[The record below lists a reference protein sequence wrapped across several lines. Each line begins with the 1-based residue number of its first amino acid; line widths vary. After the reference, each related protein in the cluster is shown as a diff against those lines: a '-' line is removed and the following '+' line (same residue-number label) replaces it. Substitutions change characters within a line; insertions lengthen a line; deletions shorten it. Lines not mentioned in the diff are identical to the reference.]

1 MLQYYTDQ
9 LSEMDE
15 PSKLLPALSPDNF
28 LKNNKDFP
36 PYLLNNFNS
45 EEETLPCKNR
55 KQRNRVVRISGSMTP
70 LSTKRTSIP
79 YLDPKSPRC
88 RLSRPGSTT
97 VRVIPPLRG
106 LERAVCCAY
115 CGEGLFCLANV
126 LRVNA
131 RGSREVEK
139 EVEEARTSY
148 SSASSSSSPSPAT
161 SYSTPSPYLSV
172 PSNLSLET
180 RDRTMSNTSLDDN
193 KGSSDLKTLKRDLKR
208 DSDGEHKFERTPDL
222 NSTSYSPKVS
232 SEHKRP
238 QSVRGTVKHFDF
250 DFEKPVVSGIST
262 YPGGKSSGGGRRGF
276 ERECQRS
283 NRFGLSRGSSEDYLE
298 GEEERDKQRARE
310 RDRDKV
316 RETGE
321 DVEDQQRALWGRSVS
336 DDIIASTYCT
346 NSLRGQKALW
356 KLKEGGLA
364 TVSEGSEKAL
374 ENLNQVLG
382 HGQGQVQVLNGVR
395 RKSLSD
401 VKSPG
406 GPSISISSP
415 SYLPD
420 VQSNCSSLLNAWNSA
435 DTLYSDRSASAENRR
450 WLARMSLLS
459 APSTSAVTPS
469 SSSQSP
475 SSTGGHGG
483 ERRKGQVDA
492 LKCMRQMARDDEE
505 AMRLIFCGTDSDPSS
520 SSSGSDVQ
528 HLYLEY
534 LAWMDPDGRVLD
546 PGRLDTEDRD
556 RDRDGFKEFSCRSRG
571 GSDQEDRDRDRDRER
586 ERERDTDRDTGEIKC
601 RQCDRLIGKWTWV
614 PTKRSVF
621 TDLHSYSLSLSLS
634 GVRVSYGAMSLI
646 WTTDDCHLCHI

>member
-1 MLQYYTDQ
+1 
-9 LSEMDE
+9 MDE

-28 LKNNKDFP
+28 LKDNKEFP

-70 LSTKRTSIP
+70 LSTKRTAIP

-88 RLSRPGSTT
+88 RLSRPGSST

-131 RGSREVEK
+131 NGRGSREVEK
-139 EVEEARTSY
+139 DVEEARTSY

-161 SYSTPSPYLSV
+161 SFSTPSPYLSA
-172 PSNLSLET
+172 PLNLSIET

-193 KGSSDLKTLKRDLKR
+193 KGSNDLKTLKRDLKR

-222 NSTSYSPKVS
+222 SSTSYSPKGGGY
-232 SEHKRP
+232 SELKRP
-238 QSVRGTVKHFDF
+238 QSVRGSVKHFDF
-250 DFEKPVVSGIST
+250 DFEKPIVSSPSP
-262 YPGGKSSGGGRRGF
+262 YPGGASNGNGGGRRGF
-276 ERECQRS
+276 EKECQRS

-310 RDRDKV
+310 RDRDKL
-316 RETGE
+316 RETGEGE
-321 DVEDQQRALWGRSVS
+321 DVEDQERSLWGRSVS
-336 DDIIASTYCT
+336 DDIIASAYCT
-346 NSLRGQKALW
+346 NSLRGQKAMW

-364 TVSEGSEKAL
+364 TVSEGSEKTL

-382 HGQGQVQVLNGVR
+382 HGEGQVQVLSGVR

-401 VKSPG
+401 VKSPE
-406 GPSISISSP
+406 GPSITLNTP
-415 SYLPD
+415 SFLPN
-420 VQSNCSSLLNAWNSA
+420 VEANCGSLLNAWNSA

-475 SSTGGHGG
+475 SSTSCHGG
-483 ERRKGQVDA
+483 DRRNGQVDA
-492 LKCMRQMARDDEE
+492 LKRMRQMAHDDEE

-520 SSSGSDVQ
+520 SSSSSGSDVQ
-528 HLYLEY
+528 HLYIEY

-546 PGRLDTEDRD
+546 PGRSDIDDRDRD

-571 GSDQEDRDRDRDRER
+571 GSDQEDRERDRDRDRDR
-586 ERERDTDRDTGEIKC
+586 DRERDTDRDTGEIKC

-614 PTKRSVF
+614 PTKRSES
-621 TDLHSYSLSLSLS
+621 LNHSLLNSPSLSCTCLVQHRIIDIFLF
-634 GVRVSYGAMSLI
+634 GN
-646 WTTDDCHLCHI
+646 C

>member
-1 MLQYYTDQ
+1 MISSSNSLYYYTTLYNTDQ

-28 LKNNKDFP
+28 LKDTKDFP

-88 RLSRPGSTT
+88 RLSRPGSCT

-131 RGSREVEK
+131 RGGREVEK
-139 EVEEARTSY
+139 EVEETRTSY

-161 SYSTPSPYLSV
+161 SFSTPSPYLSA
-172 PSNLSLET
+172 PQNLSLET
-180 RDRTMSNTSLDDN
+180 TETRSQRSMSHISLDDN
-193 KGSSDLKTLKRDLKR
+193 KGSNDLKSLKRDLKR

-222 NSTSYSPKVS
+222 SSTSCSPKGYS
-232 SEHKRP
+232 DHKRP
-238 QSVRGTVKHFDF
+238 QSVRGSVKHFDF
-250 DFEKPVVSGIST
+250 DFEKPIVTGSSS
-262 YPGGKSSGGGRRGF
+262 YPGGKSNGGGRRGF
-276 ERECQRS
+276 EKECQRS

-298 GEEERDKQRARE
+298 GDEEMDNQRARE
-310 RDRDKV
+310 RDRDQL
-316 RETGE
+316 REAGE
-321 DVEDQQRALWGRSVS
+321 DAEDQQRVLWGRSVS

-364 TVSEGSEKAL
+364 TVSEGSEKTL

-382 HGQGQVQVLNGVR
+382 QCQGQVQVLNGIR

-406 GPSISISSP
+406 GTGISSP
-415 SYLPD
+415 SFLPD
-420 VQSNCSSLLNAWNSA
+420 VTSNCNSLLNTWNSA

-475 SSTGGHGG
+475 SSTSGHTG
-483 ERRKGQVDA
+483 ERRNGQVDA
-492 LKCMRQMARDDEE
+492 LKRMRQMAHDDEE

-528 HLYLEY
+528 HLYIEY

-546 PGRLDTEDRD
+546 PGPSDTDDRD
-556 RDRDGFKEFSCRSRG
+556 RDRDGFKEFSSRSRG
-571 GSDQEDRDRDRDRER
+571 GSDQEERARERERDRDRDKD
-586 ERERDTDRDTGEIKC
+586 RDRDRDTGEIKC
-601 RQCDRLIGKWTWV
+601 RQCDRLIGKWTWA
-614 PTKRSVF
+614 PTKRSV
-621 TDLHSYSLSLSLS
+621 
-634 GVRVSYGAMSLI
+634 
-646 WTTDDCHLCHI
+646 